1 MRYTGRKTFKM
12 TKNHQF
18 TDFDFIFQKLTEK
31 DGFSSF
37 DSQYFTKVWNH
48 SQNAIFKKINYIDT
62 DDVNIIS
69 IGDFYDET
77 NNKVLRMMNLI
88 SKLNI

>member
-31 DGFSSF
+31 DGFSSIEMSYIGRKRYDLDQKTSKF
-37 DSQYFTKVWNH
+37 AV
-48 SQNAIFKKINYIDT
+48 NASFLLIRHDT
-62 DDVNIIS
+62 GHEN
-69 IGDFYDET
+69 
-77 NNKVLRMMNLI
+77 
-88 SKLNI
+88 